1 MVQTSSVLQHIELI
15 YIKKKQVQDIKMK
28 RNGFTLIEVMITV
41 AIIGIL
47 AAVAYPSYT
56 QHVVKS
62 ARAEAI
68 TALVDAANKQ
78 EQFFVDNHDY
88 TTVLGNLGLE
98 ATTETGLYTLAIVA
112 VANSREFTI
121 TATGVSGVASTDL
134 ICKTLVINELS
145 VKTSTGSGTSK
156 ECWGR

>member
-1 MVQTSSVLQHIELI
+1 M
-15 YIKKKQVQDIKMK
+15 KK
-28 RNGFTLIEVMITV
+28 NGFTLIEAMITV

-47 AAVAYPSYT
+47 AAVAYPNYT
-56 QHVVKS
+56 EHVKRS

-88 TTVLGNLGLE
+88 TAVLANLGLN
-98 ATTETGLYTLAIVA
+98 ATTETGLYTLTIVA
-112 VANSREFTI
+112 VANSREFAI
-121 TATGVSGVASTDL
+121 TATPASGVSLTDSD
-134 ICKTLVINELS
+134 CKTLAINELS
-145 VKTSTGSGTSK
+145 VKTSTGSGSSK

>member
-1 MVQTSSVLQHIELI
+1 
-15 YIKKKQVQDIKMK
+15 MK
-28 RNGFTLIEVMITV
+28 NKGFTLIEVMITV
-41 AIIGIL
+41 AIVGIL

-56 QHVVKS
+56 EHVKKS

-88 TTVLGNLGLE
+88 TAVLANLGLN
-98 ATTETGLYTLAIVA
+98 ATTETGLYTLSMVA

-121 TATGVSGVASTDL
+121 TATAGSGVALTDSDCTAL
-134 ICKTLVINELS
+134 IINELS
-145 VKTSTGSGTSK
+145 TKTSTGSGTSK

>member
-1 MVQTSSVLQHIELI
+1 
-15 YIKKKQVQDIKMK
+15 MK
-28 RNGFTLIEVMITV
+28 NKGFTLIEVMITV
-41 AIIGIL
+41 AIVGIL

-56 QHVVKS
+56 EHVKKS

-88 TTVLGNLGLE
+88 TAVLGNLGLGG
-98 ATTETGLYTLAIVA
+98 ATETGLYTLAIVA

-121 TATGVSGVASTDL
+121 TATPASGVTLSDSDCTAL
-134 ICKTLVINELS
+134 IINELS
-145 VKTSTGSGTSK
+145 TKTSTGSGTSK

>member
-1 MVQTSSVLQHIELI
+1 M
-15 YIKKKQVQDIKMK
+15 KK
-28 RNGFTLIEVMITV
+28 NGFTLIEVMITV
-41 AIIGIL
+41 AIVGIL

-56 QHVVKS
+56 EHVKKS

-88 TTVLGNLGLE
+88 TSVLANLGLNT
-98 ATTETGLYTLAIVA
+98 TTETGLYTLTIVA

-121 TATGVSGVASTDL
+121 TATPASGVPLTDSY
-134 ICKTLVINELS
+134 CTTLVINELS
-145 VKTSTGSGTSK
+145 TKTSTGSGTSK

>member
-1 MVQTSSVLQHIELI
+1 MSEKGV
-15 YIKKKQVQDIKMK
+15 
-28 RNGFTLIEVMITV
+28 TLIELLIAV
-41 AIIGIL
+41 AIVGIL

-56 QHVVKS
+56 QHVKKS
-62 ARAEAI
+62 ARTEAI

-88 TTVLGNLGLE
+88 TATLSNLGLST
-98 ATTETGLYTLAIVA
+98 TTETGLYTLSVVA

-121 TATGVSGVASTDL
+121 TATPASGVPLTDSE
-134 ICKTLVINELS
+134 CKSLVINELS
-145 VKTSTGSGTSK
+145 VKTSTGSADSK

>member
-1 MVQTSSVLQHIELI
+1 M
-15 YIKKKQVQDIKMK
+15 KK
-28 RNGFTLIEVMITV
+28 NGFTLIEVMITV
-41 AIIGIL
+41 AIVGIL
-47 AAVAYPSYT
+47 AAVAYPNYT
-56 QHVVKS
+56 EHVKKS

-68 TALVDAANKQ
+68 TALIDAANRQ

-88 TTVLGNLGLE
+88 TTVLANLGLE
-98 ATTETGLYTLAIVA
+98 AETETGLYELTIVS

-121 TATGVSGVASTDL
+121 TATGVSGTAKTDSA
-134 ICKTLVINELS
+134 CTTLGINELS